1 MKKLLA
7 VLLSFIIVIS
17 FACFA
22 LGSGEDDDKK
32 ATQAN
37 GEVESTVED
46 SEKLGEYAVEINS
59 CRLAKDYEGK
69 GVVIVKYKFTN
80 NSDKKANFM
89 LAFDDNVF
97 QDGIGLNESLFVD
110 ESANY
115 SADNQQKDIKPGAS
129 LDVECAYELNDDK
142 TDIEVEVKQLISLS
156 DKTISKTFSIK

>member
-7 VLLSFIIVIS
+7 VLLSFVIVIS

-37 GEVESTVED
+37 GKVETTEEEN
-46 SEKLGEYAVEINS
+46 EKLGEYAVEIES

-89 LAFDDNVF
+89 FAFDDNVF

-129 LDVECAYELNDDK
+129 LEVECAYELNDDT
-142 TDIEVEVKQLISLS
+142 TDIEVEVKELISLS